1 MIGTSN
7 ARASHQP
14 CGAVISWLTIIRAL
28 LFGAA
33 TFIAIMV
40 STSNE
45 FEGDEQRLAAVAAVL
60 VVIASAIPA

>member
-1 MIGTSN
+1 M
-7 ARASHQP
+7 
-14 CGAVISWLTIIRAL
+14 SWLTIIRAP
-28 LFGAA
+28 LFGVA